1 MRLPISSAALGL
13 ALVAG
18 APAAHAQ
25 TMITSGP
32 MVTYPAAT
40 VVQTTETVRTVR
52 PWTRFS
58 HRQVVTTRT
67 TTQQFMPARTVMA
80 RTFASSPQPL
90 YDEVTPAP
98 YATGPRPLYDEVVS
112 APYATS
118 PRPLYD
124 EVVSAPPVAQN
135 YAETYNYRYI
145 YQPDRILVIDP
156 NTGVAIQAIPR

>member
-13 ALVAG
+13 ALIAG
-18 APAAHAQ
+18 APVAQAQ

-40 VVQTTETVRTVR
+40 VVSQPMETVQTTETVRTVR
-52 PWTRFS
+52 PGTRFS
-58 HRQVVTTRT
+58 RRQFVTTQTITR
-67 TTQQFMPARTVMA
+67 QFVPARTVMA
-80 RTFASSPQPL
+80 RTFATSQQPL

-112 APYATS
+112 APDAT
-118 PRPLYD
+118 
-124 EVVSAPPVAQN
+124 APVAPA
-135 YAETYNYRYI
+135 YAETYTYRYV